1 MSRFFSC
8 RTRRRRVPRAALR
21 RLRQLGERRDLW
33 YTDARR
39 TAESLGPE
47 HRPCR
52 SRVDHAAL
60 TRLLCDPP
68 PLAVGGSA
76 EHVSA
81 LAVAL
86 ALGHLVAL
94 TPHAGRRGL
103 QCIQQQAAFV
113 RVAVCQARL
122 AARAAAAAAA
132 AAAEQ
137 QQKAERAAGAGVCGR
152 RCHARGDLASARCP
166 GCLGVAATVACDQ
179 PAVCEAGRPLSP
191 PGGDRGRAVQSGS
204 GCRGDSPTSE
214 DTGSSA
220 GEDTGFWEDGV
231 GGCASQWGAAVRG
244 CEEDD

>member
-1 MSRFFSC
+1 M
-8 RTRRRRVPRAALR
+8 PRAALR

-214 DTGSSA
+214 RTRARQQARTLASGRTASA
-220 GEDTGFWEDGV
+220 V
-231 GGCASQWGAAVRG
+231 VPRSGGLRCAAVRRMT
-244 CEEDD
+244 ERAAE